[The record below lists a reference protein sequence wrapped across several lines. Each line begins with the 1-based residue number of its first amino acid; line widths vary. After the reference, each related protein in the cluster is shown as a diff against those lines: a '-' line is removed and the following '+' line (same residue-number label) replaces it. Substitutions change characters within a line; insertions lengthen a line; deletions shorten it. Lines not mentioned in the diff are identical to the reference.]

1 MVSRKKYD
9 SLLSAKRSCDRRNR
23 GLVEQVASLESTVD
37 GKVKQIGVLDGKL
50 KGMKEEYNNLK
61 YDMSASNAQKSSEID
76 QLSEKLNNTIKDKKS
91 IKAQTAE
98 LKNDL
103 AWLRKLKELNRTKI
117 DSLQTLTYVLNQK
130 VAILQEENLEKT
142 NGVSVLKEE
151 IEQLK
156 EKLDIANTRLKR
168 AQTLNEKLQK
178 DLVAQSK
185 KAKASATKKVVEK
198 QNNIDSISTE
208 RTK

>member
-142 NGVSVLKEE
+142 NGVSVLKVE

-198 QNNIDSISTE
+198 QNNIDSISIE

>member
-198 QNNIDSISTE
+198 QNDIDSISTE

>member
-142 NGVSVLKEE
+142 NGVSVLKVE